1 MNDYEETAF
10 TFYFEEIFPS
20 YSEWRAFMEENQ
32 LIDYTDPLNEAFD
45 QFCWNILSRHYTH
58 VNIRYSTPDYFKAE
72 LLNVYENKFKQYQ
85 KQKAIIDAT
94 YNLTLDEIQQL
105 RNTLVNMANNPNENN
120 PLNSEG
126 VLPFISAQTFQA
138 ENDNKLKSYVMAL
151 DNIPTFK
158 MYKFL
163 KADSKDEMG
172 FEDLFMNVQP
182 NIKYYYSEEE

>member
-1 MNDYEETAF
+1 
-10 TFYFEEIFPS
+10 
-20 YSEWRAFMEENQ
+20 
-32 LIDYTDPLNEAFD
+32 
-45 QFCWNILSRHYTH
+45 
-58 VNIRYSTPDYFKAE
+58 
-72 LLNVYENKFKQYQ
+72 
-85 KQKAIIDAT
+85 
-94 YNLTLDEIQQL
+94 
-105 RNTLVNMANNPNENN
+105 MANNPNENN
-120 PLNSEG
+120 SLNSEG

-158 MYKFL
+158 TYKFL